1 MSPSQTRALF
11 SGLSAELAAMMETV
25 DGLSSLVADH
35 ARQAPADRR
44 SGVMV
49 KAQSVDDL
57 YQTLDA
63 LRALAGALS
72 GGAPIEHV
80 LAAVPLSALA
90 DRLRAVS
97 IPGSPGPAA
106 ATGPGDLVLFE

>member
-1 MSPSQTRALF
+1 MSPVQTRALF

-25 DGLSSLVADH
+25 EGLSSLVADH
-35 ARQAPADRR
+35 ARQTPADRR

-57 YQTLDA
+57 HQTLDA

-72 GGAPIEHV
+72 SGAPVENA
-80 LAAVPLSALA
+80 LAAIPLSALA
-90 DRLRAVS
+90 ERLQ
-97 IPGSPGPAA
+97 AA
-106 ATGPGDLVLFE
+106 ALSAASRPETAPRSGDLVLFD